1 MRFQVTIVILDAL
14 PQCIHKCKTKQI
26 GAKGQSEMD
35 NPDIGNIAHTT
46 QDWEKQNK
54 KYNGKKTKDKQ
65 NEPHKHIWFDLL
77 HCV

>member
-1 MRFQVTIVILDAL
+1 MRFQVIIVILDAL

-46 QDWEKQNK
+46 QD
-54 KYNGKKTKDKQ
+54 
-65 NEPHKHIWFDLL
+65 
-77 HCV
+77 